1 MCVPGFVGLGC
12 GVWGLRCARW
22 DISFRR
28 LCSAA
33 AELGLRCPT
42 TCGIIVPQPGIEP
55 VSLAL
60 QGGFFLLRFIYL
72 LLFLVTLHLCCYAQ
86 AFPVAESGDFS
97 CGAQPLGLWASV
109 IGACGLH
116 SAGSGAMVHWRS
128 CSAACGIFLDPG
140 LNPYPCT
147 GKADS

>member
-1 MCVPGFVGLGC
+1 MFGCVGLGC
-12 GVWGLRCARW
+12 GVWDLCCVRW

-28 LCSAA
+28 LCSAV
-33 AELGLRCPT
+33 AELGLCCPM
-42 TCGIIVPQPGIEP
+42 TCGITAPQPGIEP

-72 LLFLVTLHLCCYAQ
+72 LLFLVVPHLCCYAQ
-86 AFPVAESGDFS
+86 AFPVVESRDFS

-109 IGACGLH
+109 IRACGLYG
-116 SAGSGAMVHWRS
+116 AGSVVAVHWSS

-140 LNPYPCT
+140 LNLCPCT